1 MSDNTQIDASNTLV
15 DISYHNI
22 RKDITEEYLPAG
34 KKISLNDLCE
44 RYGVST
50 TPIKQA
56 LNRLITEG
64 LVESIPRK
72 GWRVKPF
79 SWSDI
84 DELFELRLMMEL
96 NFAAQ
101 ATAAVKTSSPLQ
113 DRFEQNLLENLAL
126 VHSYNTAEEFF
137 RTYELDQQFH
147 ELFILSSGNSAA
159 LRIYKGLH
167 SHSYAAYLF
176 GKQPRPQTVNGILE
190 HQAIYNAMQE
200 GDVEAV
206 RGLLESHIENARK
219 KIQLFLKLQ
228 QNIRL

>member
-1 MSDNTQIDASNTLV
+1 MSGDTQILSNNTLV
-15 DISYHNI
+15 DISYQNI

-34 KKISLNDLCE
+34 KKISLCDLCT

-79 SWSDI
+79 SWNDV

-101 ATAAVKTSSPLQ
+101 ATIAVKTGSMLQ
-113 DRFEQNLLENLAL
+113 TKFEQNLQENLAL
-126 VHSYNTAEEFF
+126 VQNYNTAEEFF

-147 ELFILSSGNSAA
+147 ELFILSSGNSTA
-159 LRIYKGLH
+159 LRIYKSLN

-176 GKQPRPQTVNGILE
+176 GKQPRPQTINGILE
-190 HQAIYNAMQE
+190 HQAIYKSMQE
-200 GDVEAV
+200 GNLEMV
-206 RGLLESHIENARK
+206 RSLLESHIENARK
-219 KIQLFLKLQ
+219 KIRLFLKLQ
-228 QNIRL
+228 QNN